1 MDFGS
6 NSELPTLVPTAS
18 FWQKTKRN
26 IRKLL
31 IVSEKHP
38 QLKEFMR
45 SKAGLLRERRRHI
58 TSYKPFTIHPL
69 SLFRVNWESFL
80 FFCLLLH
87 ILLFF
92 YCWAFFENLR
102 DETQYWLLCIDWIC
116 SVYLYMET
124 GLGFI
129 TGAIQYENKEIILE
143 NSKIIVKYLK
153 TRFVIGVFGNIPF
166 YVTRKLML
174 DEEVVEEYV
183 FYVFV
188 VLSVFNLLQI
198 FNLMRT
204 FNIISSYFKW
214 TVRRTRVVKII
225 LTSLIFSHTSACL
238 KIAIPNLIRQL
249 KHPGEQG
256 AYDYMRSILVV
267 LKLIFGAGQSKENY
281 IGHIEMIFT
290 TILTAIG
297 HVYLLYLLGVFI
309 LILISKE
316 ADENKYQ
323 EYMNQIVN
331 FSDRKKLP
339 KQLKQK
345 IMSYYEC
352 RYKNQF
358 FNEEEIHSTLSN
370 NLVTNLKF
378 HDCRKLIQNVSI
390 FKKIPRSLKNDIVDC
405 LTFGIFL
412 PNDVIIQEGEIGDS
426 MYFLAAGTAAIYSTE
441 GKELTHIS
449 DGSYF
454 GEISLL
460 IPEQKRIATVTAIE
474 TCEVYKLAYQDF
486 QNVIKPHEEILEV
499 LEQIALQRMG
509 QTTRS
514 SSQNIF

>member
-6 NSELPTLVPTAS
+6 NSELPTLVPTAT
-18 FWQKTKRN
+18 FCQRTKRN

-58 TSYKPFTIHPL
+58 TSFKSFTIHPL
-69 SLFRVNWESFL
+69 SLFRLNWDSFL

-92 YCWAFFENLR
+92 FCWTFFENMR
-102 DETQYWLLCIDWIC
+102 EETQYVLLCVDWFC
-116 SVYLYMET
+116 SVCLYMET

-143 NSKIIVKYLK
+143 NSKIIIKYLAN
-153 TRFVIGVFGNIPF
+153 RFIIEVFGNIPF
-166 YVTRKLML
+166 YATKKILL
-174 DEEVVEEYV
+174 EEKVVPKYV
-183 FYVFV
+183 FSIFV
-188 VLSVFNLLQI
+188 VLSIFNLFQI
-198 FNLMRT
+198 VNLMRT
-204 FNIISSYFKW
+204 FNVISSYFKW
-214 TVRRTRVVKII
+214 TLRRTRVVKII
-225 LTSLIFSHTSACL
+225 LTSLIFAHTSACL
-238 KIAIPNLIRQL
+238 KIALPNLIRQL
-249 KHPGEQG
+249 KHPGKQG
-256 AYDYMRSILVV
+256 LYDYIRSLLVV
-267 LKLIFGAGQSKENY
+267 LKLFFGAGQSKENY
-281 IGHIEMIFT
+281 IGHIEMIIS
-290 TILTAIG
+290 TILTGIG
-297 HVYLLYLLGVFI
+297 HIYVLYLLGIFI

-331 FSDRKKLP
+331 FCERKKLP
-339 KQLKQK
+339 KQLQQK

-358 FNEEEIHSTLSN
+358 FNEEEIHSTLSK

-378 HDCRKLIQNVSI
+378 HDCRKLIKNVSI

-405 LTFGIFL
+405 LTFEIFL
-412 PNDVIIQEGEIGDS
+412 PNDIIILEGEIGDS
-426 MYFLAAGTAAIYSTE
+426 MYFLAAGTAAIFSSE

-509 QTTRS
+509 QTRS